1 MANFIIT
8 IQIIGAMYK
17 SITRNNLKFEGEKN
31 PNFLSSKPKYPQ
43 LTENEAPTLTCGE
56 HACN

>member
-17 SITRNNLKFEGEKN
+17 SITRNNLKFEGKKN

-43 LTENEAPTLTCGE
+43 LTCGE

>member
-8 IQIIGAMYK
+8 IQIIGAIYD
-17 SITRNNLKFEGEKN
+17 SITRNNLKFEEKKKLSS
-31 PNFLSSKPKYPQ
+31 LSSKPKYPQ
-43 LTENEAPTLTCGE
+43 LAENEARTLTCGE

>member
-8 IQIIGAMYK
+8 IQFIGAIYK
-17 SITRNNLKFEGEKN
+17 SITRNNLKFEGKKKT
-31 PNFLSSKPKYPQ
+31 NFLSSKPKYPQ
-43 LTENEAPTLTCGE
+43 LAENEAPTFTCGE

>member
-8 IQIIGAMYK
+8 IQIIGAIYK
-17 SITRNNLKFEGEKN
+17 SITRNNLKFEEKK
-31 PNFLSSKPKYPQ
+31 PSFLSSKPTYPQ
-43 LTENEAPTLTCGE
+43 LAEKEAPNLTCGE